1 MKYLKLPAG
10 FMFGGTLYV
19 LIEILWRGYS
29 HYSMFIAG
37 GLGFLLFMAVNRHLV
52 KKTGYLFSAV
62 ICAIGITAIE
72 FVLGCIFN
80 IWLGLNIWDYS
91 NIPLNF
97 MGQICELYST
107 IWIFV
112 SLAGLKLESYL
123 SSKTNTLF
131 SKISLSRNNYTF
143 K

>member
-37 GLGFLLFMAVNRHLV
+37 GLGFLLFMAVNRYLV

-62 ICAIGITAIE
+62 VCSIGITIIE

-131 SKISLSRNNYTF
+131 GKISLSRNNYTF